1 MKPYL
6 EGFIGVNFF
15 YYYLKKID
23 LHAMVSEDGLDSR
36 EVVK

>member
-1 MKPYL
+1 L
-6 EGFIGVNFF
+6 EGFIGVNLFY